1 MSSRN
6 GVLRR
11 RFLTHSLIC
20 ACGLAAAG
28 EVLASPPPI
37 ADFARHLQ
45 YRSVK
50 ISPDGNHIATDS
62 MIDGKRHLTLID
74 LANSKGINIRPRG
87 DDEINEFWWVGPTR
101 VVYTLSTV
109 EGGIEQPRGTGELL
123 AVDADGSANDILFGR
138 RVDGQEAGSH
148 IKKKKSELAAATV
161 IDTLRDDDENILIS
175 TIPFDSGS
183 EGSMPEVFKL
193 DVKDGNKSRLFTSP
207 LRNAEFLA
215 DHKGVVRFAFAP
227 GVDNFMRVMYREG
240 DGKDWEEVYKA
251 KDRSGA
257 ERPLAFDRNNEN
269 VWWRCEKEGA
279 VAAVC
284 TWNVKERTFKPVWSS
299 KDVDFRYLVTTLDD
313 QDVVAVASM
322 PGRVA
327 INPLDKNA
335 DSIKTLIELMK
346 QFPGEEVSITSCDK
360 AGVRCIVRVGSDINP
375 SEFFLVDSKAKKMQ
389 PVLKAASW
397 IDREKM
403 ASMEPF
409 AIKSRDG
416 LTLNGYLTK
425 PFGKEAEKNLPLV
438 VYVHGG
444 PYGIRDH
451 WEYDADVQ
459 LLASRGYAVLQV
471 NFRGSGGYGASFES
485 AGYRE
490 WGARMQDDVTDA
502 TKWAIAQGAA
512 DPKRICIYGAS
523 YGGYAALNGAV
534 REPDLYRCAI
544 GYVGV
549 YNLQLMFS
557 RGDIQQSLYGEN
569 YLKTVL
575 GEDATV
581 LAQRSPVNYVD
592 KIKAKV
598 MIVAAGMDKRVPP
611 VHSQDLRIALEKKGI
626 AHEWLY
632 QRNEA
637 HGYYDE
643 KNREDMYTKLVA
655 FLDANIGAGA
665 GAAAAAP
672 ASAGKAE

>member
-1 MSSRN
+1 MLLRSN
-6 GVLRR
+6 VLRP
-11 RFLTHSLIC
+11 RFLVQSLM
-20 ACGLAAAG
+20 AVCGLAAVAQAQAAQPLP
-28 EVLASPPPI
+28 V
-37 ADFARHLQ
+37 ADFAKHLQ
-45 YRSVK
+45 YRTVK

-62 MIDGKRHLTLID
+62 MIDGKRHLTMID

-87 DDEINEFWWVGPTR
+87 DDEVDDFWWVGPNR
-101 VVYTLSTV
+101 VVYTLSTLD
-109 EGGIEQPRGTGELL
+109 GGLEQPLGTGELL

-148 IKKKKSELAAATV
+148 IKKKKSELASATL
-161 IDTLRDDDENILIS
+161 IDTLRDDDEHVLIS
-175 TIPFDSGS
+175 TIPFDSGY
-183 EGSMPEVFKL
+183 EGAMPEVFKL
-193 DVKDGNKSRLFTSP
+193 DVKDGSKSKLFSAP
-207 LRNAEFLA
+207 LRNARFLT
-215 DHKGVVRFAFAP
+215 DHKGVVRFAYAP
-227 GVDNFMRVMYREG
+227 GADNFMRVMYRDG
-240 DGKDWEEVYKA
+240 DGKNWEEVYKA
-251 KDRSGA
+251 KDRTGA
-257 ERPLAFDRNNEN
+257 ERPLAFDRTNEI
-269 VWWRCEKEGA
+269 VYWRCEKEGA

-299 KDVDFRYLVTTLDD
+299 KDVDLTDLVTSLDE
-313 QDVVAVASM
+313 QDVVAITSM
-322 PGRVA
+322 PGRAAV
-327 INPLDKNA
+327 NPLDKNS
-335 DSIKTLIELMK
+335 DTIKTLIELMK
-346 QFPGEEVSITSCDK
+346 QFPGEQVTITSCDK
-360 AGVRCIVRVGSDINP
+360 AGNRCIVKVASDINP
-375 SEFFLVDSKAKKMQ
+375 AEFFLVDSKAKKMQ
-389 PVLKAASW
+389 PVLKSAPW
-397 IDREKM
+397 IDPEKM
-403 ASMEPF
+403 ASKEPF

-416 LTLNGYLTK
+416 LPLHGYLTK
-425 PFGKEAEKNLPLV
+425 PLGKEAEKNLPLV

-444 PYGIRDH
+444 PYGIRDL
-451 WEYDADVQ
+451 WEYDPDVQ
-459 LLASRGYAVLQV
+459 LMASRGYAVLQV
-471 NFRGSGGYGASFES
+471 NFRGSGGYGASFEA

-490 WGARMQDDVTDA
+490 WGAKMQDDVTDA
-502 TKWAIAQGAA
+502 TKWAIEQGAA

-534 REPDLYRCAI
+534 REPDLYRCTI

-549 YNLQLMFS
+549 YSLPLMFS

-575 GEDATV
+575 GEDQTV

-592 KIKAKV
+592 RIKAKI

-655 FLDANIGAGA
+655 FLDANIGANA
-665 GAAAAAP
+665 GAATAAP
-672 ASAGKAE
+672 AAAKSE